1 MKIRSLAIA
10 CSTLDPSRFP
20 KSPWAE
26 VAVSGRSNVGKSS
39 LLNILFERKNFA
51 RISKDPGKTRT
62 INFYAVND
70 RFYLVDL
77 PGYGYARVAVKA
89 RKAWAHVVEQY
100 IEERRALAGVVQ
112 LIDARHAPS
121 ADDCIMITRLIESRR
136 QFLVVFTKS
145 DKIPRAERS
154 RALRDFQKS
163 FEDIVLAFPAA
174 KQHDAVVPPSDSGK
188 LTVPALFF
196 SSETREGKEELWDW
210 ISELL

>member
-1 MKIRSLAIA
+1 M
-10 CSTLDPSRFP
+10 
-20 KSPWAE
+20 
-26 VAVSGRSNVGKSS
+26 AVSGRSNVGKSS

-121 ADDCIMITRLIESRR
+121 VDDCIMITRLIESRR

-145 DKIPRAERS
+145 DKISRDERS
-154 RALRDFQKS
+154 RALRDFRKS
-163 FEDIVLAFPAA
+163 FEDIVLALPAV
-174 KQHDAVVPPSDSGK
+174 KQHAAVVPPSDLGK

-196 SSETREGKEELWDW
+196 SSETREGKKELWDW
-210 ISELL
+210 ISAFL